1 MAAPSPRKR
10 FQEEATC
17 TVCLDYFE
25 DPVILDCGHNFC
37 RACIA
42 KCWGESPRNA
52 SCPQC
57 RESVQPTDL
66 KPNRQ
71 LARVIEVAK
80 ELNVLLRQEAGGWG
94 VCERHQEPLKLF
106 CKDDEAPICLVCDR
120 SKEHREHDVV
130 PVEEAAQE
138 YKDQICSS
146 LESMRKEREKTLA
159 YKEDTEKQKQAL
171 LEQTGTAKQKAV
183 VEFRQMHQFLE
194 EQEKR
199 LLAQMEELEREIA
212 ARSEEHLARLSE
224 ELSSLEGTIL
234 GMEKKCQQPAA
245 QLLQEVRNALQCSE
259 KKLFENPVPFHPG
272 LKQRIGGC
280 LENLSFLEGTLKEFK
295 VKLESRLQ
303 LQKETKHLSYTSD
316 FSVAKL
322 TSNAFIFKGALEP
335 QANQKE
341 PRWKTIPLLPV
352 DRDRRWTQDEILG
365 VGSLLQSQRKRIVPR
380 RSQHHRIL

>member
-138 YKDQICSS
+138 YK
-146 LESMRKEREKTLA
+146 
-159 YKEDTEKQKQAL
+159 
-171 LEQTGTAKQKAV
+171 EQTGTAKQKAV